1 MINSHRVVLL
11 FASLVLIMG
20 RGNTDINSQTKLLL
34 TGDTN
39 RDGKVDFASD
49 PEGRNTWSDQRG
61 AVFMFNN
68 DSDQNNGKQ
77 DCSDKVVNGPND
89 LLDLAPALIRQ
100 VPQLKDGGTL
110 SISVSEAARPYVHI
124 FYKDGSDYVFV
135 ENNDGQEIPLRLL
148 KNGDVEL
155 RLEANSYACPSWDG
169 KAEVT
174 AVLGSPGDT
183 QSDSVQLKVAPF
195 IMLSAVQPALRIYVR
210 DYPGKNERFIQS
222 LKEITAQIGVELKII
237 GPGTYPPW
245 EIWLQDVM
253 EIGYSKTPLRGNP
266 VVLKANRG
274 SPLDD
279 MPEKEMLGPDHGWFQ
294 CGEFRPEM
302 GGGRRGDG
310 WLDWY
315 GNLEVTPPLP
325 GQPFGRIFY
334 GYDKSTGNSLNP
346 QIVRML
352 EAQGVQAPLIKI
364 NTGWLLIKHVDE
376 IFNFVPALGKAGKGF
391 KLLVPDAALTYRLL
405 DGWNAEGKGNL
416 PILKEVTANE
426 TIASFE
432 KKQELRDFNFR
443 LQREEI
449 EQSIGEMKS
458 AIGIDESD
466 IIRIPALFEKYENY
480 APALMPNMVN
490 AAFMNGHLLM
500 ADPRGPIE
508 NQKDLVQEYVRG
520 LLSKEGVEVHFVDD
534 LAYHNRGGNVH
545 CATNVTRAFY

>member
-1 MINSHRVVLL
+1 MINSHRIVVL
-11 FASLVLIMG
+11 FASLVFIISP
-20 RGNTDINSQTKLLL
+20 GNTNTNSQEKLLM

-39 RDGKVDFASD
+39 RDGKVDFATD
-49 PEGRNTWSDQRG
+49 REGRNTWTDQRG

-77 DCSDKVVNGPND
+77 DCSDKIVNGSTD
-89 LLDLAPALIRQ
+89 LLDLAPVFIRQ
-100 VPQLKDGGTL
+100 IPPLKDGSTL

-124 FYKDGSDYVFV
+124 FYKDGGDYVFV
-135 ENNDGQEIPLRLL
+135 EKNDGQEIPLRLL

-155 RLEANSYACPSWDG
+155 RLEANSYARPGWDG

-174 AVLGSPGDT
+174 AVLGSSGDT

-195 IMLSAVQPALRIYVR
+195 FMLSAVQPALRIYVR

-222 LKEITAQIGVELKII
+222 LREITAQIGVELKII

-279 MPEKEMLGPDHGWFQ
+279 MPEKVMLGPDHGWFQ
-294 CGEFRPEM
+294 CGEFRPAM

-325 GQPFGRIFY
+325 GQPFGRILY

-346 QIVRML
+346 QIVEML
-352 EAQGVQAPLIKI
+352 GA
-364 NTGWLLIKHVDE
+364 
-376 IFNFVPALGKAGKGF
+376 
-391 KLLVPDAALTYRLL
+391 
-405 DGWNAEGKGNL
+405 
-416 PILKEVTANE
+416 
-426 TIASFE
+426 
-432 KKQELRDFNFR
+432 
-443 LQREEI
+443 
-449 EQSIGEMKS
+449 
-458 AIGIDESD
+458 
-466 IIRIPALFEKYENY
+466 
-480 APALMPNMVN
+480 
-490 AAFMNGHLLM
+490 
-500 ADPRGPIE
+500 
-508 NQKDLVQEYVRG
+508 
-520 LLSKEGVEVHFVDD
+520 
-534 LAYHNRGGNVH
+534 
-545 CATNVTRAFY
+545 